1 MSPGIMGRGSLV
13 SSISA
18 PRLQL
23 IGGERCWRWGACED
37 KDVKDCKD
45 IYIYIC
51 IFIIYI
57 YIYIYLY
64 LLNFYLFIH
73 LFIFRFFKY
82 KYIYIISQL

>member
-45 IYIYIC
+45 IYIYMYIYYL
-51 IFIIYI
+51 YI
-57 YIYIYLY
+57 YIFICIYLI
-64 LLNFYLFIH
+64 FIYLFIY
-73 LFIFRFFKY
+73 LFFVF
-82 KYIYIISQL
+82 

>member
-45 IYIYIC
+45 IYIYMY
-51 IFIIYI
+51 IYYL

-64 LLNFYLFIH
+64 LFNFYLFIH
-73 LFIFRFFKY
+73 LFIFRFLNII
-82 KYIYIISQL
+82 YIYI

>member
-45 IYIYIC
+45 IYIYVYLLSIYIYIFIC
-51 IFIIYI
+51 IYLIFIYLFIYLFFVFLNIIYI
-57 YIYIYLY
+57 YI
-64 LLNFYLFIH
+64 
-73 LFIFRFFKY
+73 
-82 KYIYIISQL
+82 

>member
-45 IYIYIC
+45 IYIC

-57 YIYIYLY
+57 YIFICIYLI
-64 LLNFYLFIH
+64 FIYLFIY
-73 LFIFRFFKY
+73 LFFGF
-82 KYIYIISQL
+82 

>member
-45 IYIYIC
+45 IYMYIYYL
-51 IFIIYI
+51 YI
-57 YIYIYLY
+57 YIFICIYLI
-64 LLNFYLFIH
+64 FIYLFIY
-73 LFIFRFFKY
+73 LFFVF
-82 KYIYIISQL
+82 